1 MGNLSPMNPTT
12 TNSDPGRGWW
22 RLLSGYQWFVLIVAA
37 LGWLLDCLDQQLFL
51 LARVPAMKELL
62 QTPGGGP
69 PRPDQVAEFG
79 AYTTSIFLL
88 GWASGGLVFG
98 VVGDR
103 WGRARTML
111 LTILLYS
118 GFTGLSALS
127 THFWD
132 FALYR
137 FLTGLGVGGEFAVG
151 VTLVAEVMP
160 DAARPYALS
169 LLQALSTV
177 GNIGAALISMG
188 FGQLERAGLV
198 GGAEKWAAWR
208 WMFVLGALPALLL
221 VWVRRRLR
229 EPDRWLETRRQ
240 AKVPGQL
247 GDYGALFGNPHWK
260 IPAALA
266 GGVLLVGVL
275 IGFLGPAEWNK
286 RLIVT
291 GFAGAALVAGLAT
304 VYGGGADT
312 RYRRRAVVGVL
323 LAMSGVIGL
332 WGIGFFSFDLVRS
345 VLEKKFRADGMDP
358 KLIGATVTQWV
369 GVTSI
374 MQNLGAALGIY
385 SFGLLAQKVGRRPAF
400 AVTFIAA
407 AIATASVFSFFTS
420 LSQIFWLIPLM
431 GFFQLGL
438 FGGYAMYLPELFPTR
453 LRSTGTSFC
462 YNVGRFVAAS
472 GPAALGQLT
481 AVVFKDRPEPMR
493 AAGVFMSLF
502 FVLGL
507 VTLWFAPETKG
518 APLPEEG
525 MTPGAKPSPT
535 R

>member
-1 MGNLSPMNPTT
+1 MNPT
-12 TNSDPGRGWW
+12 NASVDPGRKWW
-22 RLLSGYQWFVLIVAA
+22 RLLSRYQWFVLVVAA

-62 QTPGGGP
+62 HAPGGGP
-69 PRPDQVAEFG
+69 PLREQISEFG
-79 AYTTSIFLL
+79 AYSTSIFLL
-88 GWASGGLVFG
+88 GWAAGGLVFG

-103 WGRARTML
+103 WGRAKTMM

-127 THFWD
+127 TQFWD

-188 FGQLERAGLV
+188 FGSLERSGIV
-198 GGAEKWAAWR
+198 GGAAGWSAWR

-221 VWVRRRLR
+221 VIVRRRLK
-229 EPDRWLETRRQ
+229 EPERWLATRRI
-240 AKVPGQL
+240 AKTAGQL
-247 GDYGALFGNPHWK
+247 GDYGALFGNPRWK
-260 IPAALA
+260 TSATIA
-266 GGVLLVGVL
+266 GVLLVTGIL
-275 IGFLGPAEWNK
+275 IGFLGPSDWPK
-286 RLIVT
+286 RGIVT
-291 GFAGAALVAGLAT
+291 GFAFAALAAGVAT
-304 VYGGGADT
+304 IYGGGGDT

-345 VLEKKFRADGMDP
+345 VLEAKFRAEGMDP
-358 KLIGATVTQWV
+358 KEIAPKVTYWV
-369 GVTSI
+369 GITSI

-385 SFGLLAQKVGRRPAF
+385 SFGLVAQRLGRRPAF
-400 AVTFIAA
+400 ALTFVAA
-407 AIATASVFSFFTS
+407 ALATIAVFSSFNT
-420 LSQIFWLIPLM
+420 LSQIFWLIPIM

-481 AVVFKDRPEPMR
+481 SVVFKDRPQPLR
-493 AAGVFMSLF
+493 AAGVAMSAF
-502 FVLGL
+502 FLLGL
-507 VTLWFAPETKG
+507 VTLLFAPETRG
-518 APLPEEG
+518 APLPEES
-525 MTPGAKPSPT
+525 PSRDNRSPLP